1 MRFRLLLGSF
11 AAAAVLCSAPL
22 PAACSSDDTI
32 TIPPGSEAG
41 ASSGSSG
48 SSTNSS
54 GSSGSSG
61 DAEDAAPDTSK
72 VPTSTDCSL
81 MPIAAI
87 PDVTPTFVVYHTPD
101 VIPPTQTGGTL
112 SGTYTVDK
120 ATVYLPAAIA
130 LVSGGAAPTGTGTI
144 NSWAVFKGTRYLL
157 HTKVDLNVTAGTQA
171 LPITNNVDSQ
181 GGFATAAEKLT
192 LDYSCD
198 TTQPDQADY
207 SYTDD
212 GSGRATI
219 LVHTVTNYDGFMLD
233 GYLLLEAAK
242 TP

>member
-1 MRFRLLLGSF
+1 MRFRLLLGTF
-11 AAAAVLCSAPL
+11 AATLVLCSALL
-22 PAACSSDDTI
+22 PAACSSDDST

-48 SSTNSS
+48 SGTNSS

-61 DAEDAAPDTSK
+61 DATDAAPDTSK
-72 VPTSTDCSL
+72 APTSTDCSL

-101 VIPPTQTGGTL
+101 VVPPTQTGGTL
-112 SGTYTVDK
+112 AGTYTVDK
-120 ATVYLPAAIA
+120 ATVYLPAAIT
-130 LVSGGAAPTGTGTI
+130 LFGTPMGTGTI
-144 NSWAVFKGTRYLL
+144 NSWAVFKGSRYLL
-157 HTKVDLNVTAGTQA
+157 HTKVDLNVTAGKQA
-171 LPITNNVDSQ
+171 LPITSNVDSQ
-181 GGFATAAEKLT
+181 GGFTTATEKLT

-198 TTQPDQADY
+198 TTQPEQADY
-207 SYTDD
+207 SFTDD

-219 LVHTVTNYDGFMLD
+219 LVHTVTTYDGIALD